1 MFRRRIFRDKNGMW
15 LRRAVIFNTRIL
27 GSYVLTS
34 IVRLSEDVRNL
45 EIICQ
50 HKSWNCQ
57 GILGTCSQILKHNIL
72 GVISTYIYIYIHI
85 HIIMIG
91 AISPIFTLNFHLWGA
106 FHHLRSPTNFALLPP
121 PRLPVGCPVRG
132 PKSHLTLGRP

>member
-72 GVISTYIYIYIHI
+72 GVISTYIYIFIYI
-85 HIIMIG
+85 
-91 AISPIFTLNFHLWGA
+91 
-106 FHHLRSPTNFALLPP
+106 
-121 PRLPVGCPVRG
+121 
-132 PKSHLTLGRP
+132 